1 MEKKEMLESMAA
13 AIIEGDEDMAQ
24 EGAQNALDAGIGPL
38 EALEQGFSKG
48 MDVIGERFGTGEAFL
63 PELLMAASA
72 FNVAMEIIKPALE
85 SGQQQ
90 RRKLGTVVLATVKG
104 DVHAIGK
111 DIVATMMGISGL
123 EVVDLGVDRSSLDII
138 EAAKKHHADIIAL
151 SSLMSTTMPYQ
162 KEVIDTLTE
171 MKMRDKYVIL
181 VGGGPVSQQ
190 WANDIGADAYG
201 DTAVAAVEAAKN
213 LLNVRKQ

>member
-48 MDVIGERFGTGEAFL
+48 MEVIGAQFGTGEAFL